1 MSTTTVD
8 AIVEERCAKMNWLKA
23 SLNRL
28 LYKALPRRI
37 RRLVF
42 IASVVGYLHD
52 SVNVPDAL
60 IDKLNRLLN
69 LAHDPNAIRF
79 PIVIH
84 NVIWRS
90 LKEVSLAEHGIVAS
104 SLKEYIKNL
113 KTEEE
118 ISQLADLLIE
128 NAPCWTLYEKPEVI
142 EKELKVLLHAIS

>member
-8 AIVEERCAKMNWLKA
+8 AIVEERCAKMNWLRA

-52 SVNVPDAL
+52 TVNVPDAL
-60 IDKLNRLLN
+60 IEKLNRLLD

-84 NVIWRS
+84 NVIWRN
-90 LKEVSLAEHGIVAS
+90 LNEISLAEHGIVAS

-118 ISQLADLLIE
+118 IAQLTELLIE

-142 EKELKVLLHAIS
+142 ERDLKVLLQAMA

>member
-8 AIVEERCAKMNWLKA
+8 AIVEERCAKMNWLRA

-52 SVNVPDAL
+52 TVNVPDAL
-60 IDKLNRLLN
+60 IEKLNRLLN

-84 NVIWRS
+84 NVIWRN
-90 LKEVSLAEHGIVAS
+90 LKEISLAEHGIVAS
-104 SLKEYIKNL
+104 SLKEYIKSL

-118 ISQLADLLIE
+118 IAQLAELLVE

-142 EKELKVLLHAIS
+142 ERDLKVLLQAMA